1 MATNARTIALH
12 EAWHY
17 GEAWRHPDVCDSH
30 QRAWL
35 QRVRAWVDGGEQTS
49 AVQRWG
55 RQVGKSWSGIAFDLS
70 EMQRRSGII
79 VRYAALTAKSCAAIV
94 VPTFEALAATMPR
107 SVLPK
112 LSEQKGTITSP
123 NGSTLV
129 FAGTDNEQFDRLR
142 GPRSHIIDLDES
154 AFYADLVSVE
164 NALVPQ
170 LQTTRGIVIYRSSPP
185 ETPAHPFTQRDAA
198 AQANDRWS
206 KATLH
211 DNPRLGP
218 DGVARIAAAEAER
231 LGLTLEQLYASSYW
245 RREYLAEMVT
255 EEGRAALPA
264 WTDALA
270 DYLRGDWQRPHHFD
284 AYVSLDPGKTGDPH
298 ATLFGFHDYERNA
311 LVIEDELELR
321 SAVTHI
327 GAWAEAVKAKET
339 ALWGVNKWEG
349 TLSGATHEHLR
360 KHNLDELFLRTH
372 SATAP
377 RQPWLRVGDDDA
389 RVTVDMALQHGI
401 AVLPSEKHD
410 KALWVDTVNQLI
422 RERRLFIHKRCVRL
436 LEQMRS
442 TLWNRTRSQWER
454 TDKDHGDLVD
464 CLVYMCRAVQWHR
477 DCRPPAPVDKG
488 LVEAQRMMN
497 GRKSLGL
504 EALVRMRR

>member
-1 MATNARTIALH
+1 
-12 EAWHY
+12 
-17 GEAWRHPDVCDSH
+17 
-30 QRAWL
+30 
-35 QRVRAWVDGGEQTS
+35 
-49 AVQRWG
+49 
-55 RQVGKSWSGIAFDLS
+55 
-70 EMQRRSGII
+70 MQRRSGII

-198 AQANDRWS
+198 AQANGRWS